1 MSDRI
6 SIVAEPRAVVGK
18 KVKQLRQQGWIPA
31 VVYGQGT
38 PVHIKVENAPL
49 RRALRKAGTNDLLDV
64 VLGDSNFTVLAR
76 EVQKH
81 VTRGDLIHVDF
92 LEVDLKVT
100 IAAEAQ
106 LVAVGV
112 SSLFAEGSAVLAL
125 RSVEI
130 ECLPEALIDE
140 IEVDM
145 SLIQSYD
152 GLLHVSDLV
161 PPKGVII
168 NTDPETV
175 VARFERFREE
185 VVEEIEDD
193 VFDALADSVEVI
205 RKAREDEFED

>member
-38 PVHIKVENAPL
+38 PVNIKVENAPL
-49 RRALRKAGTNDLLDV
+49 RRALRKAGANDLLDV
-64 VLGDSNFTVLAR
+64 VLGDSNYTVLAR
-76 EVQKH
+76 EVQRH

-100 IAAEAQ
+100 ISAEAQ
-106 LVAVGV
+106 LVAVGSSGLV
-112 SSLFAEGSAVLAL
+112 SEGVAVLAL
-125 RSVEI
+125 RAVEI
-130 ECLPEALIDE
+130 ECLPEALVDQL
-140 IEVDM
+140 EVDL
-145 SLIQSYD
+145 SLIDSVD
-152 GLLHVSDLV
+152 GVLHVADLV

-185 VVEEIEDD
+185 VAETEEDEYE
-193 VFDALADSVEVI
+193 AAADSVEVI
-205 RKAREDEFED
+205 RKEREDEFED

>member
-6 SIVAEPRAVVGK
+6 NIVAEPRAVVGK

-38 PVHIKVENAPL
+38 PVNIKVENAPL

-64 VLGDSNFTVLAR
+64 VLGDTSYTVLAR

-92 LEVDLKVT
+92 LEVDLKAT

-106 LVAVGV
+106 LVAVG
-112 SSLFAEGSAVLAL
+112 SSGLAAEGVAVLAL
-125 RSVEI
+125 RAVEI
-130 ECLPEALIDE
+130 ECLPEALVDQL
-140 IEVDM
+140 EVDL
-145 SLIQSYD
+145 SLIDSVD
-152 GLLHVSDLV
+152 GVLHVSDLV
-161 PPKGVII
+161 PPKGVTI

-185 VVEEIEDD
+185 VVETEEEEYE
-193 VFDALADSVEVI
+193 ALADSVEVI

>member
-6 SIVAEPRAVVGK
+6 NIVAEPRAVVGK

-38 PVHIKVENAPL
+38 PVNIKVENAPL

-64 VLGDSNFTVLAR
+64 VLGDTSYTVLAR
-76 EVQKH
+76 EVQRH

-92 LEVDLKVT
+92 LEVDLKAT

-106 LVAVGV
+106 LVAVG
-112 SSLFAEGSAVLAL
+112 SSGLEAEGVAVLAL
-125 RSVEI
+125 RAVEI
-130 ECLPEALIDE
+130 ECLPEALVDQL
-140 IEVDM
+140 EVDL
-145 SLIQSYD
+145 SLIDSVD
-152 GLLHVSDLV
+152 GVLHVSDLV
-161 PPKGVII
+161 PPKGVTI

-185 VVEEIEDD
+185 VVETEEEEEYE
-193 VFDALADSVEVI
+193 ALADSVEVI